1 VAVFF
6 VLALSP
12 VEVNVKLPF
21 TVFIFGSNV
30 LVKVALADTCFSYQG
45 IPFRVSDIALSAI
58 VLSTFGFIPLAFK
71 LASNSAMP

>member
-12 VEVNVKLPF
+12 VDVNVKLPF

-30 LVKVALADTCFSYQG
+30 FERVAFAETYFSYHG
-45 IPFRVSDIALSAI
+45 IPFRVLDIALSAAN
-58 VLSTFGFIPLAFK
+58 LSTFGFMPLAFK
-71 LASNSAMP
+71 FASNSAMP